1 MSERKKLWSAWC
13 GDRVSNV
20 DERDSAFDA
29 CWRREGDQKLQML
42 PAVEEALSLV
52 LGRRED
58 SPLPLDHA
66 SISRFHACAVNAC
79 GGGWRLRVGGSGSA
93 HGTFV
98 HRKGRSPKSWNR
110 LCFIK

>member
-1 MSERKKLWSAWC
+1 MDA
-13 GDRVSNV
+13 
-20 DERDSAFDA
+20 RDSAFDA

-66 SISRFHACAVNAC
+66 SISRFHARVLSMRAPARKTTPSWIS
-79 GGGWRLRVGGSGSA
+79 GRLM
-93 HGTFV
+93 
-98 HRKGRSPKSWNR
+98 GRSCTARAARPKGSNR
-110 LCFIK
+110 LCSIK

>member
-1 MSERKKLWSAWC
+1 
-13 GDRVSNV
+13 
-20 DERDSAFDA
+20 
-29 CWRREGDQKLQML
+29 ML

-79 GGGWRLRVGGSGSA
+79 GGGDGAYVLVDLGSA

-98 HRKGRSPKSWNR
+98 HRKGRSPKKAR
-110 LCFIK
+110 TVCVL